1 MRVIIYHRMKNTVN
15 SDVLVFFFFV
25 KNKTLEILYR
35 KTKQKQTKNNN
46 IKMPSLSLS
55 LHNEKISRNL
65 QIGTVEARGTLVLTA
80 VCGV

>member
-1 MRVIIYHRMKNTVN
+1 MG
-15 SDVLVFFFFV
+15 FFCLFV